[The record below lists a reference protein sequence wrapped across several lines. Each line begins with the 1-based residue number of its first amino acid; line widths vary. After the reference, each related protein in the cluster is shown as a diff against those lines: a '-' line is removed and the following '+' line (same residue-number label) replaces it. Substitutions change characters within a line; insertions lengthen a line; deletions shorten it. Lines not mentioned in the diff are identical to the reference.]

1 VRFGEMETV
10 IVYVVV
16 AIMVIMT
23 FVAPYLPDIILT
35 LTRKRKD
42 PTYIADTK
50 KKISRWFAPLWD
62 LSVMFGLP
70 IIRYLTGDGSYTIK
84 SAAFSRTIRNVCLI
98 GLTCSL
104 LILLL
109 NFWSYKTVKFGLAD
123 EAAEIRFRKVELGV
137 LKVFL
142 VMLALWLVSIILTNV
157 VK

>member
-1 VRFGEMETV
+1 M
-10 IVYVVV
+10 
-16 AIMVIMT
+16 
-23 FVAPYLPDIILT
+23 L
-35 LTRKRKD
+35 
-42 PTYIADTK
+42 
-50 KKISRWFAPLWD
+50 
-62 LSVMFGLP
+62 GLP
-70 IIRYLTGDGSYTIK
+70 LIKFFTDDGSYVVR

-98 GLTCSL
+98 GLACSL

-157 VK
+157 LK